1 MITVKFFG
9 LISVDCN
16 IRQLHVKAG
25 TVRQVLKEIRHSCPN
40 ISEEQLLQV
49 IMFINKQHISGNKR
63 LSVVLKEGD
72 ELVLISPASGG

>member
-9 LISVDCN
+9 LISVDYN
-16 IRQLHVKAG
+16 IRQLQVKAG

-49 IMFINKQHISGNKR
+49 VMFINKQHISGNKR

>member
-9 LISVDCN
+9 LISVDYN

-25 TVRQVLKEIRHSCPN
+25 TVRQVLKEIRHSCPD

-49 IMFINKQHISGNKR
+49 VMFINKQHISGNKR